1 MLPLRLA
8 PSVTTALIARLALVT
23 VSSLVSSVLVMY
35 PAGAVCEYLTRA
47 SLVSDPLAP
56 ALLPSDAPFGEGFSE
71 DAVTFQEVGSCAPP
85 GTVVND
91 NTTCQR
97 ESAIPS
103 LWWAK
108 AQYGGK
114 LLVQW
119 FAYPPQVSK
128 PSRVDVM
135 VNQQFWSS
143 IGYLDRYRFVT
154 QFGSAASQFGY
165 NSRIF
170 DRRGTCL
177 AAYTCAYDP
186 MGNATSCQLLLPIV
200 RRGNL

>member
-1 MLPLRLA
+1 M
-8 PSVTTALIARLALVT
+8 
-23 VSSLVSSVLVMY
+23 VSSLVSSVLM
-35 PAGAVCEYLTRA
+35 AHSAWAVCGYLTRA
-47 SLVSDPLAP
+47 SLVSEPLAP
-56 ALLPSDAPFGEGFSE
+56 ALVPSDAPFGEGFSE
-71 DAVTFQEVGSCAPP
+71 DAATFQDVGSCAPS

-97 ESAIPS
+97 QSTIPS

-119 FAYPPQVSK
+119 FAYLPQGSRTA
-128 PSRVDVM
+128 RVDVM

-165 NSRIF
+165 NSRVF
-170 DRRGTCL
+170 DQRGTCL
-177 AAYTCAYDP
+177 AAYTCNYDQT
-186 MGNATSCQLLLPIV
+186 GNATNCQLLLPIV
-200 RRGNL
+200 RRSSL